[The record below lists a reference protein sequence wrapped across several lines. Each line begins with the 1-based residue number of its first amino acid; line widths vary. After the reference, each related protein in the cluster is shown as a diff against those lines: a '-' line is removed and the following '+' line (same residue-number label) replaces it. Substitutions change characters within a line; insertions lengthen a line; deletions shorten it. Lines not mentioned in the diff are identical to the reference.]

1 MGQLGTHAVVGE
13 PSSVTEV
20 ALEEASV
27 VFVSFVVFVP
37 RRHAVH
43 VVPVYLVRLRLVAVH
58 RPLLVQQHDH
68 LHLVRV
74 QQLAEEHTEVPE
86 PRTQI
91 NHVHAFVRVLRF
103 AHDFL
108 HVSHDAFDNRRALVQ
123 LLGDAA
129 RLYHA
134 HPHALRERS
143 APLSKHLHAF
153 A

>member
-1 MGQLGTHAVVGE
+1 MGQLGTQAVVGE

-27 VFVSFVVFVP
+27 VFVSFVVSFLDVTP
-37 RRHAVH
+37 
-43 VVPVYLVRLRLVAVH
+43 YTWSQFIWCGFGLVAVH

-68 LHLVRV
+68 LHLSRV
-74 QQLAEEHTEVPE
+74 QQLAEEHAEVPE

-103 AHDFL
+103 AHGFL
-108 HVSHDAFDNRRALVQ
+108 HVSHDAIDNRRALVQ

-129 RLYHA
+129 RLDHA